1 MRGPDSPSKQSQRFS
16 ANKKASSKY
25 ESESLLPQ
33 GYEEKLI
40 LKKEEE
46 ERQKDGSYINN
57 SKEPFKKLGVSN
69 EDKMTF
75 FLLKWI
81 FNAIKRDSDPADP
94 KLKGK
99 PYVTKVDLV
108 KQLSKNDELMGALG
122 YEGPNEVAKAVK

>member
-1 MRGPDSPSKQSQRFS
+1 
-16 ANKKASSKY
+16 
-25 ESESLLPQ
+25 
-33 GYEEKLI
+33 
-40 LKKEEE
+40 
-46 ERQKDGSYINN
+46 
-57 SKEPFKKLGVSN
+57 
-69 EDKMTF
+69 MTF

-122 YEGPNEVAKAVK
+122 YEGPKEVALAVK